1 MHYIC
6 TIAYNWQLCIY
17 RAIIRI
23 HYDIKMNNEMD
34 EVKKYLKDA
43 LGVDAE
49 ITPLKADKLKT
60 LPAYITSE
68 YNIQLIKLYHH
79 NFLIIQVKNDFTTER
94 LRKHLETIRIAFNTN
109 TIAVIGQ
116 IEAYKRLRLIEKK
129 IPFIIPGK
137 QMYLPDLLI
146 DIKEYFNIPRELPV
160 SMRPATQLIIL
171 YHLQVE
177 SLEGTNLKGIAD
189 KLRYDA
195 ATITRAAFYL
205 HNAGLCKIEGTKE
218 KYLKFEKTKRELWA
232 IAEPEMSTPVN
243 KTQFYTGYTSDQNLK
258 KTNINAL
265 AHYTDLNDEQVEF
278 FAMRP
283 GYGGFIGGVNLK
295 PVDQMEGNVCI
306 EEWKYDPA
314 LLTRTEFIDPLS
326 LYLCFR
332 ENKNERIEMAL
343 EKLIEQIQ
351 W

>member
-1 MHYIC
+1 MHYD
-6 TIAYNWQLCIY
+6 
-17 RAIIRI
+17 
-23 HYDIKMNNEMD
+23 DIKMNNEMN

-49 ITPLKADKLKT
+49 ITTLTNDKLRT
-60 LPAYITSE
+60 LPVYITSE
-68 YNIQLIKLYHH
+68 YNIQLIKLF
-79 NFLIIQVKNDFTTER
+79 NQKFLLVLVKNDFTTER
-94 LRKHLETIRIAFNTN
+94 LRKHLDTIRVAFNIN

-116 IEAYKRLRLIEKK
+116 VEAYKRLRLIEKK

-146 DIKEYFNIPRELPV
+146 DLKEYVSIPREHPLAMP
-160 SMRPATQLIIL
+160 PATQLLIL
-171 YHLQVE
+171 YHLQIGD
-177 SLEGTNLKGIAD
+177 LEGINLKGIAE
-189 KLRYDA
+189 KLFYDA
-195 ATITRAAFYL
+195 ATITRAAFYMQ
-205 HNAGLCKIEGTKE
+205 NAGLCRIEGTKE
-218 KYLKFEKTKRELWA
+218 KYLKFEKAKLDLWN
-232 IAEPEMSTPVN
+232 IAEPEMTTPIN
-243 KTQFYTGYTSDQNLK
+243 KTQYYSGYTLDQNLR

-265 AHYTDLNDEQVEF
+265 AYYTDLNDEQVEF

-283 GYGGFIGGVNLK
+283 GYIRFIGGVNLK
-295 PVDQMEGNVCI
+295 PVDPMEGNICT

-314 LLTRTEFIDPLS
+314 LLTKTEYVDPLS

-343 EKLIEQIQ
+343 EKLLEQIQ

>member
-1 MHYIC
+1 
-6 TIAYNWQLCIY
+6 
-17 RAIIRI
+17 
-23 HYDIKMNNEMD
+23 MN

-49 ITPLKADKLKT
+49 ITTITAARLRT
-60 LPAYITSE
+60 LPVYITSE

-79 NFLIIQVKNDFTTER
+79 NFLLVLVKNDFTTER
-94 LRKHLETIRIAFNTN
+94 LRKHLDTIRVAFNTN

-146 DIKEYFNIPRELPV
+146 DLKEYISIPRELPLA
-160 SMRPATQLIIL
+160 MRPATQLLIL

-177 SLEGTNLKGIAD
+177 NLEGINLKGIAE
-189 KLRYDA
+189 KLCYDA

-205 HNAGLCKIEGTKE
+205 QNAGLCRVEGTKE
-218 KYLKFEKTKRELWA
+218 KYLKFEKAKRELWDT
-232 IAEPEMSTPVN
+232 AEPEMTTPIN
-243 KTQFYTGYTSDQNLK
+243 RTEFYSGYTLDQNLK

-265 AHYTDLNDEQVEF
+265 AYYSDLNDEQVEF

-283 GYGGFIGGVNLK
+283 GYGRFIGGVNLK

-314 LLTRTEFIDPLS
+314 LLTKTEYIDPLS

-343 EKLIEQIQ
+343 EKLLEQIQ